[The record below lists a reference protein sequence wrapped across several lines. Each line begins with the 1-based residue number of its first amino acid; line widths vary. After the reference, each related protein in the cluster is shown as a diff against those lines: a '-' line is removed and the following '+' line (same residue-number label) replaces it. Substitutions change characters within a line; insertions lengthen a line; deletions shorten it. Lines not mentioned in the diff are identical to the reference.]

1 MSNKTYNTKWAL
13 NLDAIQRMANDG
25 FSYTEIGEVFGV
37 KGYAIR
43 NLLNRRGLYITRK
56 DIADKAAAKI
66 ERLREA
72 LEFIA
77 HMPDGWEED
86 EELNL
91 LFVVDSHVK
100 AAREALDEKE

>member
-1 MSNKTYNTKWAL
+1 MGNKTYNTKWTV

-66 ERLREA
+66 ERLRKANHQLAE
-72 LEFIA
+72 IA
-77 HMPDGWEED
+77 NDAVGWLPPASVNGPREQYQNKIKELTDGQ
-86 EELNL
+86 
-91 LFVVDSHVK
+91 
-100 AAREALDEKE
+100 